1 MAEPKR
7 LTDKQILSPTQ
18 TAVALGLITEM
29 DFLRLKTIARLYAR
43 GLPAD
48 VGWDDLLQEA
58 LTRVIVGT
66 RNTPDGV
73 PTVAFVAGIIRSLR
87 SDHRRR
93 AQHTSQ
99 LTPAHTDRDDGTA
112 LTDAVSDPERAVTA
126 RQELEAI
133 ERLFGDD
140 RAVLQIIACLG
151 RGLSADQI
159 CTVLR
164 MSKTE
169 YDSARKRMR
178 RRLLREGLTCA
189 V

>member
-7 LTDKQILSPTQ
+7 LTEKQILSPTQ

-29 DFLRLKTIARLYAR
+29 DFLRLKAVARLYAR

-66 RNTPDGV
+66 RKTPDGV
-73 PTVAFVAGIIRSLR
+73 PTVAFVAGIMRSLR
-87 SDHRRR
+87 SDYRRR
-93 AQHTSQ
+93 AQHTQ
-99 LTPAHTDRDDGTA
+99 LTAADTGGDGGTA
-112 LTDAVSDPERAVTA
+112 LTDALSDPERAMTV

-133 ERLFGDD
+133 ERLFEDD
-140 RAVLQIIACLG
+140 RAAVQIIACLG
-151 RGLSADQI
+151 RGLAADQI

-164 MSKTE
+164 ISKTE

-178 RRLLREGLTCA
+178 RKLLREGLTCA
-189 V
+189 E

>member
-7 LTDKQILSPTQ
+7 LTEKQILSPTQ
-18 TAVALGLITEM
+18 TAVALGLITEI
-29 DFLRLKTIARLYAR
+29 DFLRLKAVARLYAR

-66 RNTPDGV
+66 RKTPDGV
-73 PTVAFVAGIIRSLR
+73 PAVAFVAGIIRSLR
-87 SDHRRR
+87 SDYRRR
-93 AQHTSQ
+93 ALHAAQQ
-99 LTPAHTDRDDGTA
+99 TPAHTDGDDGTA
-112 LTDAVSDPERAVTA
+112 LTDALSDPERAITV

-140 RAVLQIIACLG
+140 HTALQIIACLG
-151 RGLSADQI
+151 RGLAADQI
-159 CTVLR
+159 CAVLR

-178 RRLLREGLTCA
+178 RKLLREGLTCA
-189 V
+189 E